1 MAQVNEMER
10 EAKVL
15 PASHQLDANLA
26 LEPSLSTNKSRKIPQ
41 HGNRVIHFNVGDLD
55 VMKCLRKKGV
65 IRLLFHGWETRGDW
79 N

>member
-26 LEPSLSTNKSRKIPQ
+26 LEPSLS
-41 HGNRVIHFNVGDLD
+41 HLD
-55 VMKCLRKKGV
+55 FILQY
-65 IRLLFHGWETRGDW
+65 LL
-79 N
+79 